1 MESISFTGK
10 FKIEKSLKVVDPIVT
25 VKSIFYDFDSGL
37 ATVTVLMENEKYSHS
52 RELDRFPFT
61 KELTIED
68 IKTEVQNLFDNKKDT
83 TVDPKTK

>member
-1 MESISFTGK
+1 MESIQFTGK
-10 FKIEKSLKVVDPIVT
+10 FKIEKSLKVIDPVVS

-37 ATVTVLMENEKYSHS
+37 ATVTVLIENEKFSHS
-52 RELDRFPFT
+52 RELDRFAFT

-83 TVDPKTK
+83 TAEPKI